1 MHSLTSNLSISTP
14 RCMRIDPNAVTE
26 GNATT
31 PSACAHSGG
40 CLTVKEGPV
49 NDATVNYV
57 TEGLRSRVY
66 IGLRSRVYIGFS

>member
-1 MHSLTSNLSISTP
+1 
-14 RCMRIDPNAVTE
+14 MRIVINAVTE

-49 NDATVNYV
+49 NDATVNYA
-57 TEGLRSRVY
+57 TGRLRSEGY
-66 IGLRSRVYIGFS
+66 LSLDLGFIWILEW